1 MKSNKIVYDSELSK
15 KITTCVYFI
24 INDDRMSY
32 IERWVLIGLMNY
44 LTKCGSRNTY
54 DKLNSFR
61 VYPEKFKEW
70 YGIDEK
76 SLDYYFGKLGEK
88 GLICVKGGAKIIE
101 APNDINKFY
110 DFYRDY
116 HDANAGIEEMQYK
129 FYNSELCS
137 LNVVVG
143 KCYDITILWD
153 NIMELRNNLI
163 EAHAFSK

>member
-1 MKSNKIVYDSELSK
+1 
-15 KITTCVYFI
+15 
-24 INDDRMSY
+24 MSY
-32 IERWVLIGLMNY
+32 IKRWVLIGLMNY

-54 DKLNSFR
+54 DKLKSFR

-76 SLDYYFGKLGEK
+76 SLDYYSDKLGED
-88 GLICVKGGAKIIE
+88 GLILVKDCAKIIE

-116 HDANAGIEEMQYK
+116 YDANAGIEEMQYK
-129 FYNSELCS
+129 FDNFELQS

-143 KCYDITILWD
+143 KYYDVTILWE
-153 NIMELRNNLI
+153 NIMELRNTLI
-163 EAHAFSK
+163 EAHTFLK

>member
-44 LTKCGSRNTY
+44 LTKCGSRSIY
-54 DKLNSFR
+54 DKINSFR

-88 GLICVKGGAKIIE
+88 GLIWVKGGAKIIE

-116 HDANAGIEEMQYK
+116 YDANAGIEEMQYK

-163 EAHAFSK
+163 EAHTFSK

>member
-44 LTKCGSRNTY
+44 LTKCGSRSTY
-54 DKLNSFR
+54 DKINSFR

-76 SLDYYFGKLGEK
+76 SLDYYIDKLGEN

-116 HDANAGIEEMQYK
+116 YDANAGNEEMQNI
-129 FYNSELCS
+129 FDNCELDS

-143 KCYDITILWD
+143 KYYDVTILWD

-163 EAHAFSK
+163 EAHTFLK

>member
-15 KITTCVYFI
+15 KITTCMYFV
-24 INDDRMSY
+24 INNDRMSY
-32 IERWVLIGLMNY
+32 IKRWVLIGLMNY

-76 SLDYYFGKLGEK
+76 SLGYYIGKLGED
-88 GLICVKGGAKIIE
+88 GFIYVKEGAKIIE

-116 HDANAGIEEMQYK
+116 YDANAGIEEIQYK

-143 KCYDITILWD
+143 KYYDITILWD

>member
-116 HDANAGIEEMQYK
+116 YDANADIEEMQYK

-163 EAHAFSK
+163 EAHTFSK

>member
-24 INDDRMSY
+24 INYDRMSY

-44 LTKCGSRNTY
+44 LTKCGSRSTY

-76 SLDYYFGKLGEK
+76 SLDYYIDKLGEN
-88 GLICVKGGAKIIE
+88 GLIYVKGGAKIIE

-116 HDANAGIEEMQYK
+116 YDANAGNEEMQNI
-129 FYNSELCS
+129 FDNCELDS
-137 LNVVVG
+137 LNVVAG
-143 KCYDITILWD
+143 KYYDVTILWD

-163 EAHAFSK
+163 EAHTFLK